1 LQTPLLIFLSG
12 LSLNYPL
19 IGEFVV
25 LFILFFLSGFF
36 ASAEVGLFSLTPA
49 QLSELKDDNRKQVN
63 KIILHLLNRPK
74 KLIATLIIA
83 NNLVNIAAIILSSV
97 ITAQLGQ
104 FDDNPV
110 LAFVI
115 QIVVVTFLIVLI
127 GEVMPKVYAAHR
139 NMSIVKMS
147 AYPVYLTDKLLTPI
161 SVPMVSS
168 TSFLEKIFKRKSYN
182 VTLDQLTHA
191 IDITDDEDSPPE
203 EKRILKGIVGFGNI
217 DVRQII
223 KPRNDV
229 AAFSLDL
236 KFSDVKQ
243 HIRDTGYSR
252 IPVYKNT
259 IDNIKGVLHIKDLI
273 AYLDQDDTFKWSDY
287 IRPTY
292 FIPESKK
299 INDLLQEFR
308 QKKIHMAI
316 VVDEFGGTLGIVTL
330 EDVLEE
336 IVGELRDEFDDE
348 EPSYTKIDDHSY
360 VFEAKI
366 LLNDM
371 CRIIDY
377 ERSYFDEVE
386 GNIDTLAGLI
396 LELNGSIPLKGDTI
410 FFKKLSFCIESADKR
425 RIKRVKVNL
434 NKPDTVADEI

>member
-1 LQTPLLIFLSG
+1 MQTLLIVFLSG
-12 LSLNYPL
+12 MSFNYSL
-19 IGEFVV
+19 IGEFVA

-36 ASAEVGLFSLTPA
+36 ASAEVGLFSLTPV
-49 QLSELKDDNRKQVN
+49 QLMELKEESHKQVN

-74 KLIATLIIA
+74 KLIATLIIS

-97 ITAQLGQ
+97 ITAQMGQ
-104 FDDNPV
+104 FDGNPI
-110 LAFVI
+110 LTFII

-139 NMSIVKMS
+139 NFSIVKMA
-147 AYPVYLTDKLLTPI
+147 AYPVYLTDKILTPI
-161 SVPMVSS
+161 SVPLVSS
-168 TSFLEKIFKRKSYN
+168 TSFLEKIFKKKSYN

-203 EKRILKGIVGFGNI
+203 EKRILKGIVSFGNI

-223 KPRNDV
+223 KSRNEV
-229 AAFSLDL
+229 VAFSLES
-236 KFSDVKQ
+236 KFNEVKQ
-243 HIRDTGYSR
+243 QIRETGYSR
-252 IPVYKNT
+252 IPVYQNSL
-259 IDNIKGVLHIKDLI
+259 DNIKGVLHIKDLI
-273 AYLDQDDTFKWSDY
+273 AHLDKDDSFKWSDY

-308 QKKIHMAI
+308 QKKMHLAI
-316 VVDEFGGTLGIVTL
+316 VVDEFGGTTGIVTL

-348 EPSYTKIDDHSY
+348 EPVYSKIDDNIY

-377 ERSYFDEVE
+377 ERSYFDDVE
-386 GNIDTLAGLI
+386 GNIDTLAGLL
-396 LELNGSIPLKGDTI
+396 LELNGTIPQKGHAINYKD
-410 FFKKLSFCIESADKR
+410 LSFFIESADKR
-425 RIKRVKVNL
+425 RIKRVKVVINQ
-434 NKPDTVADEI
+434 TEIATDEN

>member
-1 LQTPLLIFLSG
+1 MQTLLLVFLSG
-12 LSLNYPL
+12 INLNYPL
-19 IGEFVV
+19 IGEFVA
-25 LFILFFLSGFF
+25 LFVLFFLSGFY
-36 ASAEVGLFSLTPA
+36 ASAEVGLFSLTPV
-49 QLSELKDDNRKQVN
+49 QLSELKDDNHKQVN

-74 KLIATLIIA
+74 KLIATLIIS

-104 FDDNPV
+104 FDNNPV

-139 NMSIVKMS
+139 NMSIVKMA
-147 AYPVYLTDKLLTPI
+147 AYPVYITDKLLTPI
-161 SVPMVSS
+161 SVPLVSS

-191 IDITDDEDSPPE
+191 IDITDDADSPPE
-203 EKRILKGIVGFGNI
+203 EKRILKGIVSFGNI

-229 AAFSLDL
+229 VAFSLDL
-236 KFSDVKQ
+236 KFSEVKQ
-243 HIRDTGYSR
+243 QIRETGYSR

-273 AYLDQDDTFKWSDY
+273 AYLDKDDSFKWSEY

-348 EPSYTKIDDHSY
+348 EPSYTKIDDNSY

-371 CRIIDY
+371 CRIINY
-377 ERSYFDEVE
+377 ERSYFDDVE

-396 LELNGSIPLKGDTI
+396 LELNGTIPLKGDTI
-410 FFKKLSFCIESADKR
+410 SYKELSFFIESADKR
-425 RIKRVKVNL
+425 RIKRVKVVIS
-434 NKPDTVADEI
+434 KPEPVTDED

>member
-1 LQTPLLIFLSG
+1 MQTPLLIFLSG

-252 IPVYKNT
+252 IPV
-259 IDNIKGVLHIKDLI
+259 
-273 AYLDQDDTFKWSDY
+273 
-287 IRPTY
+287 
-292 FIPESKK
+292 
-299 INDLLQEFR
+299 
-308 QKKIHMAI
+308 
-316 VVDEFGGTLGIVTL
+316 
-330 EDVLEE
+330 
-336 IVGELRDEFDDE
+336 
-348 EPSYTKIDDHSY
+348 
-360 VFEAKI
+360 
-366 LLNDM
+366 
-371 CRIIDY
+371 
-377 ERSYFDEVE
+377 
-386 GNIDTLAGLI
+386 
-396 LELNGSIPLKGDTI
+396 
-410 FFKKLSFCIESADKR
+410 
-425 RIKRVKVNL
+425 
-434 NKPDTVADEI
+434 

>member
-1 LQTPLLIFLSG
+1 LQTLLLVFLSG
-12 LSLNYPL
+12 INLNYPL
-19 IGEFVV
+19 IGEFVA
-25 LFILFFLSGFF
+25 LFVLFFLSGFY
-36 ASAEVGLFSLTPA
+36 ASAEVGLFSLTPV
-49 QLSELKDDNRKQVN
+49 QLSELKDDNHKQVN

-74 KLIATLIIA
+74 KLIATLIIS

-104 FDDNPV
+104 FDNNPV

-139 NMSIVKMS
+139 NMSIVKMA
-147 AYPVYLTDKLLTPI
+147 AYPVYITDKLLTPI
-161 SVPMVSS
+161 SVPLVSS

-191 IDITDDEDSPPE
+191 IDITDDADSPPE
-203 EKRILKGIVGFGNI
+203 EKRILKGIVSFGNI

-229 AAFSLDL
+229 VAFSLDL
-236 KFSDVKQ
+236 KFSEVKQ
-243 HIRDTGYSR
+243 QIRETGYSR

-273 AYLDQDDTFKWSDY
+273 AYLDKDDSFKWSEY

-348 EPSYTKIDDHSY
+348 EPSYTKIDDNSY

-371 CRIIDY
+371 CRIINY
-377 ERSYFDEVE
+377 ERSYFDDVE

-396 LELNGSIPLKGDTI
+396 LELNGTIPLKGDTI
-410 FFKKLSFCIESADKR
+410 SYKELSFFIESADKR
-425 RIKRVKVNL
+425 RIKRVKVVIS
-434 NKPDTVADEI
+434 KPEPVTDED

>member
-1 LQTPLLIFLSG
+1 MQTLLLIFLSG
-12 LSLNYPL
+12 INLNYPL
-19 IGEFVV
+19 IGEFVA
-25 LFILFFLSGFF
+25 LFVLFFLSGFY
-36 ASAEVGLFSLTPA
+36 ASAEVGLFSLTPV
-49 QLSELKDDNRKQVN
+49 QLSKLKDDNYKQVN

-74 KLIATLIIA
+74 KLIATLIIS
-83 NNLVNIAAIILSSV
+83 NNLVNIGAIILSSV
-97 ITAQLGQ
+97 ITAQLGH
-104 FDDNPV
+104 FDNNPV

-139 NMSIVKMS
+139 NMSIVKMA
-147 AYPVYLTDKLLTPI
+147 AYPVYVTDKLLTPI
-161 SVPMVSS
+161 SVPLVSS

-191 IDITDDEDSPPE
+191 IDITDDADSPPE
-203 EKRILKGIVGFGNI
+203 EKRILKGIVSFGNI
-217 DVRQII
+217 EVRQII

-229 AAFSLDL
+229 VAFSLDL
-236 KFSDVKQ
+236 KFNSVKQ
-243 HIRDTGYSR
+243 QICETGYSR

-259 IDNIKGVLHIKDLI
+259 VDNIKGVLHIKDLI
-273 AYLDQDDTFKWSDY
+273 AYLDKEDSFKWSDY

-348 EPSYTKIDDHSY
+348 EPSYTKIDDNSY

-377 ERSYFDEVE
+377 ERSYFDDVE

-396 LELNGSIPLKGDTI
+396 LELNGTIPLKGDTI
-410 FFKKLSFCIESADKR
+410 SYKELSFFIESADKR
-425 RIKRVKVNL
+425 RIKRVKVVISN
-434 NKPDTVADEI
+434 PEPVTDED

>member
-1 LQTPLLIFLSG
+1 MQTLLIVFLSG
-12 LSLNYPL
+12 MSFNYSL
-19 IGEFVV
+19 IGEFVA

-36 ASAEVGLFSLTPA
+36 ASAEVGLFSLTPV
-49 QLSELKDDNRKQVN
+49 QLMELKEESHKQVN

-74 KLIATLIIA
+74 KLIATLIIS

-97 ITAQLGQ
+97 ITAQMGQ
-104 FDDNPV
+104 FDGNPI
-110 LAFVI
+110 LTFII

-139 NMSIVKMS
+139 NLSIVKMA
-147 AYPVYLTDKLLTPI
+147 AYPVYLTDKILTPI
-161 SVPMVSS
+161 SVPLVSS
-168 TSFLEKIFKRKSYN
+168 TSFLEKIFKKKSYN

-203 EKRILKGIVGFGNI
+203 EKRILKGIVSFGNI

-223 KPRNDV
+223 KSRNEV
-229 AAFSLDL
+229 VAFSLES
-236 KFSDVKQ
+236 KFNEVKQ
-243 HIRDTGYSR
+243 QIRETGYSR
-252 IPVYKNT
+252 IPVYQNSL
-259 IDNIKGVLHIKDLI
+259 DNIKGVLHIKDLI
-273 AYLDQDDTFKWSDY
+273 AHLDKDDSFKWSEY

-308 QKKIHMAI
+308 QKKMHLAI
-316 VVDEFGGTLGIVTL
+316 VVDEFGGTTGIVTL

-348 EPSYTKIDDHSY
+348 EPVYSKIDDNSY

-377 ERSYFDEVE
+377 ERSYFDDVE
-386 GNIDTLAGLI
+386 GNIDTLAGLL
-396 LELNGSIPLKGDTI
+396 LELNGTIPQKGHI
-410 FFKKLSFCIESADKR
+410 INYKNLSFIIESADKR
-425 RIKRVKVNL
+425 KIKRVKVVINQ
-434 NKPDTVADEI
+434 TEIATDEN